1 MTSGL
6 VSCFLPALQLP
17 APALLL
23 PACSPGCFHRLTLL
37 ALASGAHW
45 GASCSLFT
53 LTLPYFSLRQQ
64 TPSRRRRPVPPIAP
78 RVSQSRLPLP
88 LPPSPPPPSSK
99 PAPYMLS
106 RQTQEDGPAHDNTV
120 HQALRHLAGGPR
132 RQPGTDAEAGA
143 AIRGKEHL
151 AAQGK
156 VQAARARLRAAAQPR
171 DGPHDAQGRGL
182 AQPSDHSHAAAPQ
195 EQGTVSGGDGGLCT
209 DTRRN
214 TLKRVPETERVVDSV
229 WY

>member
-1 MTSGL
+1 MLTCGL
-6 VSCFLPALQLP
+6 VSCFPPALQLP

-78 RVSQSRLPLP
+78 RLSLSRLPLP
-88 LPPSPPPPSSK
+88 PPPSPPLPSSK

-106 RQTQEDGPAHDNTV
+106 RHTQEEGPAHDNTD
-120 HQALRHLAGGPR
+120 HQALQHLAGGPR
-132 RQPGTDAEAGA
+132 RQPGTDAGGCA
-143 AIRGKEHL
+143 AIRGEQHL
-151 AAQGK
+151 AAQGSS
-156 VQAARARLRAAAQPR
+156 RCTCPT
-171 DGPHDAQGRGL
+171 PSCCSAQGWTARR
-182 AQPSDHSHAAAPQ
+182 SR
-195 EQGTVSGGDGGLCT
+195 
-209 DTRRN
+209 TRACS
-214 TLKRVPETERVVDSV
+214 TE
-229 WY
+229 